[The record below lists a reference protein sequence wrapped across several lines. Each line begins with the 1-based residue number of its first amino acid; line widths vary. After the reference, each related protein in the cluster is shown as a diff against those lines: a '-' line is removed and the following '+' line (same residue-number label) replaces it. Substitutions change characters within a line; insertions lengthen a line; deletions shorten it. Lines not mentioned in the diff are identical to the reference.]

1 MTTMRIFIVDDEP
14 PARAKL
20 RRLLGEL
27 PGVELAGEAAD
38 ASEALARLPQAA
50 ADAVLLD
57 IEMPGMSGLEL
68 ALQLPPGL
76 LCAFSTAYDEHAVR
90 AFELNA
96 VDYLLKPYTGER
108 LAQTMARL
116 RERMGAREQARVGL
130 LTALQATQPV
140 AGHWLVERRGALHK
154 LELSAVQ
161 WVSAADNYIELHA
174 PPDSFIERRTLTAFL
189 AHPAVAGRFVRVHR
203 SHAVNPAHIQS
214 IAALPGGEAL
224 LTLSSGRQLRVS
236 RTHRQQ
242 LAP

>member
-1 MTTMRIFIVDDEP
+1 MRVFIVDDEP

-38 ASEALARLPQAA
+38 ASEALDRLPQAA

-108 LAQTMARL
+108 LAQTIARL
-116 RERMGAREQARVGL
+116 RERLGAREQARIGL
-130 LTALQATQPV
+130 LSALQATQPV

-203 SHAVNPAHIQS
+203 SHAVNPAHIQC

-224 LTLSSGRQLRVS
+224 LTLSGGQQLRVS